1 MERMYGE
8 ERGPGRGIT
17 RSVMLLAVLAGL
29 FFMHGA
35 VMGAAGCQDGMP
47 ASAPMAAAM
56 PMAAAHPVVPAPQG
70 AVQAAPQAHG
80 AMCVASPPRTE
91 PFVPAVTAVLL
102 LGALATP
109 APRRG
114 FSRRRGARG
123 PPLWGAGLLVRLCVS
138 RT

>member
-1 MERMYGE
+1 MYGK

-17 RSVMLLAVLAGL
+17 RRALLLAVLAGL
-29 FFMHGA
+29 FFMHGT
-35 VMGAAGCQDGMP
+35 VMGAAGCQGGMP

-56 PMAAAHPVVPAPQG
+56 PMAAAHPVVPAPRH

-80 AMCVASPPRTE
+80 AMCVAFPPRTE

-109 APRRG
+109 APSRG
-114 FSRRRGARG
+114 FSRRQGARG
-123 PPLWGAGLLVRLCVS
+123 LPLWGAGLLVRLCVS